1 MALYISYASRDR
13 EYHVQDFDP
22 ARGCKAET
30 KYAIRGT
37 ARGVESVQADGDE
50 LEYIMKNFAG
60 IPTCVNNRVVSWYGD
75 HAKFIVGNL

>member
-1 MALYISYASRDR
+1 MALYIMYPSRSR

-22 ARGCKAET
+22 ARGCKADT

-37 ARGVESVQADGDE
+37 ASGVAAVVADGDE
-50 LEYIMKNFAG
+50 LEYIIKNFAG
-60 IPTCVNNRVVSWYGD
+60 IPTCVHNRVVSWYGD